1 MTHESATA
9 TSATARAET
18 PAQTYANHV
27 ATLTSKYE
35 QILAAGQSVLIH
47 SGTEHHYF
55 GDDRAIVFQAF
66 GHFAHWLPVNRP
78 DHFVLV
84 RAGDKPRYFQVVPQD
99 FWYDQSLQIDA
110 DLEPAIHEAFDVV
123 RLSSIDDVAKQTELT
138 VCDYLGPDPSWAAAQ
153 GIAQAKTNA
162 PALLAPLDFARAVKA
177 KYEIDQLRLANQ
189 QGLVGHAAAAECF
202 LGGGSEFEIH
212 NAFLQACSLLEYET
226 PYTNIVGL
234 DTNAAV
240 LHYQHK
246 SRTRVPNAQLLLVD
260 AGSRVNG
267 YGSDITR
274 TTPSQHCHP
283 VMDSLIT
290 GMEALELEIVA
301 SVKPGVAYPA
311 LHDQAIAGVASL
323 LVEHGIAK
331 VAKSELIERRLA
343 HAFMPHGV
351 GHLLGI
357 QVHDVGGHQ
366 RNASGGRIE
375 PPAHSPAL
383 RTTRMLSEDMVFTVE
398 PGLYFIPMLL
408 DPLRTGYARE
418 ALNWPLIDELIPSG
432 GIRIEDNIR
441 VTATGAENLT
451 RR

>member
-1 MTHESATA
+1 VTHESATA

-18 PAQTYANHV
+18 PARTYANHV

-246 SRTRVPNAQLLLVD
+246 SRTRVPNAQLLLID
-260 AGSRVNG
+260 AGSRING

-301 SVKPGVAYPA
+301 SVKPGVAYPT

>member
-1 MTHESATA
+1 VTHESATA

-162 PALLAPLDFARAVKA
+162 PALLALLDFARAVKA

-202 LGGGSEFEIH
+202 LSGGSEFEIH

-246 SRTRVPNAQLLLVD
+246 SRTRVPNAQLLLID
-260 AGSRVNG
+260 AGSRING

-366 RNASGGRIE
+366 RSASGGRIE

>member
-1 MTHESATA
+1 MTQVTDSQSSAT
-9 TSATARAET
+9 TKARDY
-18 PAQTYANHV
+18 AQHVAALSSTYAQL
-27 ATLTSKYE
+27 LTD
-35 QILAAGQSVLIH
+35 GQSVLIH
-47 SGTEHHYF
+47 SGSEQHYF
-55 GDDRAIVFQAF
+55 GDDRGIVFQAF

-84 RAGDKPRYFQVVPQD
+84 KAGDKPRYFQVVPQD

-123 RLSSIDDVAKQTELT
+123 RLSSIDDIAKQTDLT
-138 VCDYLGPDPSWAAAQ
+138 ACDYLGPDPAWAAAQ

-162 PALLAPLDFARAVKA
+162 PALLAPLDFARAVKTE
-177 KYEIDQLRLANQ
+177 YEIEQLRIANK

-202 LGGGSEFEIH
+202 LAGGSEFEIH

-246 SRTRVPNAQLLLVD
+246 SRARVPNAQLLLID

-301 SVKPGVAYPA
+301 SVKPGVAYPS

-366 RNASGGRIE
+366 RNASGGRVE

-408 DPLRTGYARE
+408 DPLRTGDARE
-418 ALNWPLIDELIPSG
+418 ALHWPLIDELIPSG

>member
-153 GIAQAKTNA
+153 GITQAKTNA

-246 SRTRVPNAQLLLVD
+246 SRTRVPSAQLLLID

-290 GMEALELEIVA
+290 GIEALELEIVA

>member
-18 PAQTYANHV
+18 PARTYANHV

-153 GIAQAKTNA
+153 GITQAKTNA

-246 SRTRVPNAQLLLVD
+246 SRTRVPSAQLLLID
-260 AGSRVNG
+260 AGSRING

-290 GMEALELEIVA
+290 GIEALELEIVA

>member
-301 SVKPGVAYPA
+301 SVKPGVAYPT

>member
-246 SRTRVPNAQLLLVD
+246 SRTRVPNAQLLLID

-301 SVKPGVAYPA
+301 SVKPGVAYPT

-408 DPLRTGYARE
+408 DPLRTGDARE

>member
-27 ATLTSKYE
+27 ATLTSKYA
-35 QILAAGQSVLIH
+35 QILAAGQNVLIH
-47 SGTEHHYF
+47 SGSEQHYF
-55 GDDRAIVFQAF
+55 GDDRGIVFQAF
-66 GHFAHWLPVNRP
+66 GHFTHWLPVNRP

-84 RAGDKPRYFQVVPQD
+84 KAGGKPRYFQVVPQD

-110 DLEPAIHEAFDVV
+110 ELEPAIHEAFDVV

-162 PALLAPLDFARAVKA
+162 PALLALLDFARAVKA

-202 LGGGSEFEIH
+202 LSGGSEFEIH

-246 SRTRVPNAQLLLVD
+246 SRTRVPNAQLLLID
-260 AGSRVNG
+260 AGSRING

>member
-153 GIAQAKTNA
+153 GIAQAKINA
-162 PALLAPLDFARAVKA
+162 PALLAPLDFARAVKTE
-177 KYEIDQLRLANQ
+177 YEIDQLRLANQ

-202 LGGGSEFEIH
+202 LSGGSEFEIH

-246 SRTRVPNAQLLLVD
+246 SRTRVPNAQLLLID

-408 DPLRTGYARE
+408 DPLRTGDARE

>member
-84 RAGDKPRYFQVVPQD
+84 KAGDKPRYFQVVPQD

-246 SRTRVPNAQLLLVD
+246 SRTRVPNAQLLLID

-290 GMEALELEIVA
+290 GIEALELEIVA

>member
-1 MTHESATA
+1 VTHESATA
-9 TSATARAET
+9 TSAAARAET

-162 PALLAPLDFARAVKA
+162 PALLALLDFARAVKA

-202 LGGGSEFEIH
+202 LSGGSEFEIH

-246 SRTRVPNAQLLLVD
+246 SRTRVPNAQLLLID
-260 AGSRVNG
+260 AGSRING

-366 RNASGGRIE
+366 RSASGGRIE

>member
-1 MTHESATA
+1 MGSEMCI
-9 TSATARAET
+9 R
-18 PAQTYANHV
+18 
-27 ATLTSKYE
+27 
-35 QILAAGQSVLIH
+35 
-47 SGTEHHYF
+47 
-55 GDDRAIVFQAF
+55 DR
-66 GHFAHWLPVNRP
+66 
-78 DHFVLV
+78 
-84 RAGDKPRYFQVVPQD
+84 
-99 FWYDQSLQIDA
+99 
-110 DLEPAIHEAFDVV
+110 
-123 RLSSIDDVAKQTELT
+123 SSIDDVAKQTDLT
-138 VCDYLGPDPSWAAAQ
+138 ACDYLGPDPAWAAAQ

-246 SRTRVPNAQLLLVD
+246 SRTRVPNAQLLLID

-408 DPLRTGYARE
+408 DPLRTGDARE

>member
-162 PALLAPLDFARAVKA
+162 PALLALLDFARAVKA

-189 QGLVGHAAAAECF
+189 QGLVGHVAAAECF
-202 LGGGSEFEIH
+202 LSGGSEFEIH

-246 SRTRVPNAQLLLVD
+246 SRTRVPNAQLLLID
-260 AGSRVNG
+260 AGSRING

-366 RNASGGRIE
+366 RSASGGRIE

>member
-123 RLSSIDDVAKQTELT
+123 RLSSIDDVAKQTDLT
-138 VCDYLGPDPSWAAAQ
+138 ACDYLGPDPAWAAAQ

-162 PALLAPLDFARAVKA
+162 PALLAPLDFARAVKTE
-177 KYEIDQLRLANQ
+177 YEIDQLRLANQ

-202 LGGGSEFEIH
+202 LSGGSEFEIH
-212 NAFLQACSLLEYET
+212 NAFLKGCSLLEYET

-246 SRTRVPNAQLLLVD
+246 SRARVPNAQLLLID

-290 GMEALELEIVA
+290 GIEALELEIVA

-323 LVEHGIAK
+323 LVEHSIAK

-366 RNASGGRIE
+366 RSASGGRIE

>member
-18 PAQTYANHV
+18 PARTYANHV
-27 ATLTSKYE
+27 ATLTKKYE

-246 SRTRVPNAQLLLVD
+246 SRTRVPNAQLLLID
-260 AGSRVNG
+260 AGSRING

-290 GMEALELEIVA
+290 GIEALELEIVA

-366 RNASGGRIE
+366 RNPSGGRIE

-383 RTTRMLSEDMVFTVE
+383 RTTRVLSEDMVFTVE

>member
-246 SRTRVPNAQLLLVD
+246 SRTRVPNAQLLLID
-260 AGSRVNG
+260 AGSRING

-290 GMEALELEIVA
+290 GIEALELEIVA

-408 DPLRTGYARE
+408 DPLRTGDARE

>member
-123 RLSSIDDVAKQTELT
+123 RLSSIDDVAKQTDLT

-153 GIAQAKTNA
+153 GITQAKTNA

-246 SRTRVPNAQLLLVD
+246 SRTRVPNAQLLLID
-260 AGSRVNG
+260 AGSRING

-311 LHDQAIAGVASL
+311 LHDQTIAGVASL

>member
-246 SRTRVPNAQLLLVD
+246 SRTRVPNAQLLLID
-260 AGSRVNG
+260 AGSRING

-290 GMEALELEIVA
+290 GIEALELEIVA
-301 SVKPGVAYPA
+301 SVKPGVAYPT

>member
-18 PAQTYANHV
+18 PARTYANHV

-123 RLSSIDDVAKQTELT
+123 RLSSIDDIARQTDLT
-138 VCDYLGPDPSWAAAQ
+138 ACDYLGPNPAWAAAQ
-153 GIAQAKTNA
+153 GIVQEKTNA

-290 GMEALELEIVA
+290 GIEALELEIVA

-311 LHDQAIAGVASL
+311 LHDQTIAGVASL

>member
-123 RLSSIDDVAKQTELT
+123 RLSSIDDVAKQTDLT
-138 VCDYLGPDPSWAAAQ
+138 ACDYLGPDPAWAAAQ

-246 SRTRVPNAQLLLVD
+246 SRTRVPNAQLLLID
-260 AGSRVNG
+260 AGSRING

-290 GMEALELEIVA
+290 GIEALELEIVA

-331 VAKSELIERRLA
+331 VAKSELIDRRLA

-366 RNASGGRIE
+366 RNPSGGRIE

>member
-18 PAQTYANHV
+18 PARTYANHV

-99 FWYDQSLQIDA
+99 FWYDQSLQIDT
-110 DLEPAIHEAFDVV
+110 DLEPAIHEAFDVG
-123 RLSSIDDVAKQTELT
+123 RLSSIDDIARQTDLT
-138 VCDYLGPDPSWAAAQ
+138 ACDYLGPNPAWAAAQ
-153 GIAQAKTNA
+153 GIVQEKTNA

-212 NAFLQACSLLEYET
+212 NAFLQTCSLLEYET

-246 SRTRVPNAQLLLVD
+246 SRTRVPNAQLLLID
-260 AGSRVNG
+260 AGSRING

-290 GMEALELEIVA
+290 GIEALELEIVA

>member
-9 TSATARAET
+9 ASATARAET

-123 RLSSIDDVAKQTELT
+123 RLSSIDDVAKQTDLT

-212 NAFLQACSLLEYET
+212 NAFLQTCSLLEYET

-246 SRTRVPNAQLLLVD
+246 SRKRVPNAQLLLID
-260 AGSRVNG
+260 AGSRING

-301 SVKPGVAYPA
+301 SVKPGVAYPT

>member
-162 PALLAPLDFARAVKA
+162 PALLALLDFARAVKA

-202 LGGGSEFEIH
+202 LSGGSEFEIH

-246 SRTRVPNAQLLLVD
+246 SRTRVPNAQLLLID
-260 AGSRVNG
+260 AGSRING

>member
-123 RLSSIDDVAKQTELT
+123 RLSSIDDVAKQTDLT

-246 SRTRVPNAQLLLVD
+246 SRTRVPNAQLLLID

-301 SVKPGVAYPA
+301 SVKPGVTYPT

-408 DPLRTGYARE
+408 DPLRTGDARE

>member
-1 MTHESATA
+1 MTYE
-9 TSATARAET
+9 SATARAET
-18 PAQTYANHV
+18 QAETYANHV
-27 ATLTSKYE
+27 ATLTKKYE

-47 SGTEHHYF
+47 SGSEQHYF
-55 GDDRAIVFQAF
+55 GDDRGIVFQAF

-84 RAGDKPRYFQVVPQD
+84 KAGDKPRYFQVVPQD
-99 FWYDQSLQIDA
+99 FWYDQSLQIDT

-123 RLSSIDDVAKQTELT
+123 RLSSIDGIAKQTDLT
-138 VCDYLGPDPSWAAAQ
+138 ACDYLGPDPAWAAAQ
-153 GIAQAKTNA
+153 GIVQAKINA
-162 PALLAPLDFARAVKA
+162 PALLAPLDFARAVKTE
-177 KYEIDQLRLANQ
+177 YEIDQLRLANQ

-246 SRTRVPNAQLLLVD
+246 SRARVPNAQLLLID

-301 SVKPGVAYPA
+301 SVKPGVAYPS
-311 LHDQAIAGVASL
+311 LHEQAIAGVASL

-366 RNASGGRIE
+366 RNASGGRVE

-408 DPLRTGYARE
+408 DPLRTGDARE
-418 ALNWPLIDELIPSG
+418 ALHWPLIDELIPSG

>member
-246 SRTRVPNAQLLLVD
+246 SRTRVPNAQLLLID

-290 GMEALELEIVA
+290 GIEALELEIVA

>member
-123 RLSSIDDVAKQTELT
+123 RLSSIDDVAKQTDLT

-153 GIAQAKTNA
+153 GITQAKTNA

-246 SRTRVPNAQLLLVD
+246 SRTRVPNAQLLLID
-260 AGSRVNG
+260 AGSRING

>member
-162 PALLAPLDFARAVKA
+162 PALLALLDFARAVKA

-246 SRTRVPNAQLLLVD
+246 SRTRVPNAQLLLID
-260 AGSRVNG
+260 AGSRING

-366 RNASGGRIE
+366 LNSSGGRIE

-383 RTTRMLSEDMVFTVE
+383 RTTRVLSEDMVFTVE

>member
-123 RLSSIDDVAKQTELT
+123 RLSSIDDVAKQTDLT

-153 GIAQAKTNA
+153 GITQAKTNA

-246 SRTRVPNAQLLLVD
+246 SRTRVPNAQLLLID
-260 AGSRVNG
+260 AGSRING

-311 LHDQAIAGVASL
+311 LHDQTIAGVASL

-366 RNASGGRIE
+366 RNASGGRVE

>member
-123 RLSSIDDVAKQTELT
+123 RLSSIDDVAKQTDLT

-153 GIAQAKTNA
+153 GITQAKTNA

-246 SRTRVPNAQLLLVD
+246 SRTRVPNAQLLLID

-408 DPLRTGYARE
+408 DPLRTGDARE

>member
-1 MTHESATA
+1 VTHESATA

-18 PAQTYANHV
+18 PARTYANHV

-123 RLSSIDDVAKQTELT
+123 RLSSIDDVAKQTDLT

-153 GIAQAKTNA
+153 GITQAKTNA

-189 QGLVGHAAAAECF
+189 QGLVGHAAAAKCF

-246 SRTRVPNAQLLLVD
+246 SRTRVPNAQLLLID
-260 AGSRVNG
+260 AGSRING

>member
-47 SGTEHHYF
+47 SGSEQYYF
-55 GDDRAIVFQAF
+55 GDDRGIVFQAF

-84 RAGDKPRYFQVVPQD
+84 KAGDEPRYFQVVPQD

-123 RLSSIDDVAKQTELT
+123 RLSSIDDVAKQTDLT
-138 VCDYLGPDPSWAAAQ
+138 ACDYLGPNPAWAAAQ

-162 PALLAPLDFARAVKA
+162 PALLALLDFARAVKA

-202 LGGGSEFEIH
+202 LSGGSEFEIH

-226 PYTNIVGL
+226 PYTNIVAL

-246 SRTRVPNAQLLLVD
+246 SRARVPNAQLLLID
-260 AGSRVNG
+260 AGSRING

-301 SVKPGVAYPA
+301 SVKPGVTYPT

-408 DPLRTGYARE
+408 DPLRTGDARE

>member
-18 PAQTYANHV
+18 PARTYANHV

-162 PALLAPLDFARAVKA
+162 PALLALLDFARAVKA

-246 SRTRVPNAQLLLVD
+246 SRTRVPNAQLLLID

-290 GMEALELEIVA
+290 GIEALELEIVA

>member
-1 MTHESATA
+1 MTHESTTA
-9 TSATARAET
+9 TSATTIHAE
-18 PAQTYANHV
+18 TYANHV
-27 ATLTSKYE
+27 ATLASKYE

-47 SGTEHHYF
+47 SGSEQYYF
-55 GDDRAIVFQAF
+55 GDDRGIVFQAF

-84 RAGDKPRYFQVVPQD
+84 KAGDEPRYFQVVPQD

-110 DLEPAIHEAFDVV
+110 DLEQAIHEAFDVV

-162 PALLAPLDFARAVKA
+162 PALLAPLDFARAVKTE
-177 KYEIDQLRLANQ
+177 YEIDQLRLANQ

-212 NAFLQACSLLEYET
+212 NAFLKGCSLLEYET

-246 SRTRVPNAQLLLVD
+246 SRARVPNAQLLLID

-290 GMEALELEIVA
+290 GIEALELEIVA

-408 DPLRTGYARE
+408 DPLRTGDARE

>member
-18 PAQTYANHV
+18 PAETYANHV
-27 ATLTSKYE
+27 ATLTTKYE

-47 SGTEHHYF
+47 SGSEQHYF
-55 GDDRAIVFQAF
+55 GDDRGIVFQAF
-66 GHFAHWLPVNRP
+66 GHFTHWLPVNRP

-84 RAGDKPRYFQVVPQD
+84 KAGDKPRYFQVVPRD
-99 FWYDQSLQIDA
+99 FWYDQSLQVDA

-123 RLSSIDDVAKQTELT
+123 RLSSIDDVAKRTDLT
-138 VCDYLGPDPSWAAAQ
+138 ACDYLGPDPAWAAAE
-153 GIAQAKTNA
+153 GITQAKTNA
-162 PALLAPLDFARAVKA
+162 PALLAPLDFARAVKTE
-177 KYEIDQLRLANQ
+177 YEIDQLRLANQ

-202 LGGGSEFEIH
+202 LSGGSEFEIH
-212 NAFLQACSLLEYET
+212 NTFLQACNLLEYET

-246 SRTRVPNAQLLLVD
+246 SRTRVPNAQLLLID

-331 VAKSELIERRLA
+331 VTKSELIERRLA

-408 DPLRTGYARE
+408 DPLRTGDARE
-418 ALNWPLIDELIPSG
+418 SLDWPLIDELIPSG

-441 VTATGAENLT
+441 VAAAGAENLT

>member
-1 MTHESATA
+1 VTHESATA

-246 SRTRVPNAQLLLVD
+246 SRTRVPNAQLLLID
-260 AGSRVNG
+260 AGSRING

-290 GMEALELEIVA
+290 GIEALELEIVA